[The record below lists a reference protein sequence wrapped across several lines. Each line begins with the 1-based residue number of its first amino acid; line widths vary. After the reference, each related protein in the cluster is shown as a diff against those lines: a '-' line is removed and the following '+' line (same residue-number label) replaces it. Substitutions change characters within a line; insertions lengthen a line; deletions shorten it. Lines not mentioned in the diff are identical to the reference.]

1 MFSHAGGFALIEV
14 GLACISENSRDECN
28 KLTYF
33 HQIWTQV
40 IIDKFD
46 DDYMIF
52 AHTPA
57 PFIHAQSCQI
67 SGGLQRQISGLMYER
82 GVDV

>member
-1 MFSHAGGFALIEV
+1 MGGGFALIEV
-14 GLACISENSRDECN
+14 GLASFQKIALMNAMDSSI
-28 KLTYF
+28 F
-33 HQIWTQV
+33 HQIRPRV
-40 IIDKFD
+40 IFDKFD